1 MPIVSAIYPGTFD
14 PITNAHLDLIQRGLE
29 LFDEVIVAIAPNPV
43 KGPTFTTDERVHLVE
58 ETLRANKLDKARVE
72 SFEGLLVDYVEKKNC
87 KIIIRGLRAVSDF
100 EYEFQMALMNRK
112 LAPDIE
118 TIFLMPSE
126 SYTFLSSHMV
136 KEVCKLGG
144 DVSELVPDIVNNAMK
159 NKFFGK

>member
-58 ETLRANKLDKARVE
+58 ETLRSNKLDKARVE

>member
-144 DVSELVPDIVNNAMK
+144 DVSELVPNIVNNAMK

>member
-43 KGPTFTTDERVHLVE
+43 KGPTFTTDERVYLVE

-144 DVSELVPDIVNNAMK
+144 DVSELVPAIVNNAMRD
-159 NKFFGK
+159 KFFGK